1 MRIYSQDYQEFFLLI
16 QRQRYPLNV
25 SIRFLTPLIFS
36 LENMSQI
43 NYMNSKKKIIF
54 LKNIAMKKILLSF
67 ILISSFSF
75 SQVSNYQGFM
85 DFSYND
91 DSGKIFLEIDNLDSE
106 FLYINSLSRGVGNND
121 LGLDRGQLGNSRIVY
136 FTKRGNKILL
146 IQPNLKYISNSSNEL
161 ENKAVEE
168 AFARSVLFGFEI
180 IEKSENSYKV
190 DLTPFLIS
198 DAHGVSQ
205 RLRYSNAG
213 SYNLNKSMSAIDL
226 VRTKAFPENIE
237 FDVLLTFT
245 GNPSGN
251 LVRSVTPTP
260 SNLTVN
266 QHHSFVKLPDNNYAK
281 RKFDPRSGSN
291 PFIVYDYSTPIDE
304 KLEQRYIVRHRLNK
318 KNPNDEISEPV
329 EPIIYYIDNGTP
341 EPVKTALIEGGN
353 WWNQAFESAG
363 YKDAFRIEVL
373 PENADPMDVRYN
385 LIQWIHRSTRGWS
398 YGASIVDPRTGE
410 IIKGQV
416 SLGSLRVRQD
426 YMILSGLVDNPN
438 TIENKSLIKKV
449 SLDRIRQ
456 LSAHEIGHT
465 LGFAHNYISSA
476 NNRSSVMDYPHPKI
490 ELLDGNISI
499 NNAYSENIGDWDK
512 VSVKYAYMDF
522 SNSEN
527 EDVELNK
534 IIEDAVDNGLYFLSD
549 SDSRPVG
556 SANPY
561 SHLWDNGELPYIE
574 LNKLL
579 KVRDLALKNLDMDN
593 IEDGESYDRIED
605 ILVPIY
611 MLHRYQIEAAAKA
624 IGGVDYLYYVKNKNN
639 DKVKFVDSKLQNES
653 LESLLNVLKPNNLV
667 LPENLIEILSPRSF
681 RNPRTRENFVSNTG
695 VTFDYI
701 NASSSIINHT
711 LTFLL
716 NPERLNRIN
725 QQNMFGE
732 NILKLDNYLLRISK
746 SIFNIKKMNM
756 YEDSINKNTASL
768 YLDHLFMAFNNNKT
782 NDLSKSVILSS
793 IMNTMNK
800 LSTNMNDYNSFLLN
814 KIQGFI
820 DNPSK
825 YKSVNK
831 TKIPDGSPIGNFS
844 CDY

>member
-1 MRIYSQDYQEFFLLI
+1 
-16 QRQRYPLNV
+16 
-25 SIRFLTPLIFS
+25 
-36 LENMSQI
+36 
-43 NYMNSKKKIIF
+43 
-54 LKNIAMKKILLSF
+54 MKKLLLSI
-67 ILISSFSF
+67 ILVSSFSF
-75 SQVSNYQGFM
+75 SQETDYEGFM
-85 DFSYND
+85 NFSYNN
-91 DSGKIFLEIDNLDSE
+91 DSGKIILEINKLDSE
-106 FLYINSLSRGVGNND
+106 FMYINSLSRGVGNND

-136 FTKRGNKILL
+136 FTRRGNKILL
-146 IQPNLKYISNSSNEL
+146 IQPNLRYVSNSSNYL
-161 ENKAVEE
+161 ENKAVKE
-168 AFARSVLFGFEI
+168 AFARSVLFGFDI
-180 IEKSENSYKV
+180 IEKTKDSYKI
-190 DLTPFLIS
+190 DITSFLIR

-205 RLRYSNAG
+205 RLRYSNSG
-213 SYNLNKSMSAIDL
+213 SYTLNKSMSAIDL
-226 VRTKAFPENIE
+226 DRTKAFPKNIE

-251 LVRSVTPTP
+251 LVRSVTPTA

-266 QHHSFVKLPDNNYAK
+266 QHHSFVELPDNNYKK

-291 PFIVYDYSTPIDE
+291 PFIVYDYSTPIDD
-304 KLEQRYIVRHRLNK
+304 KLEQRFIVRHRLNK
-318 KNPNDEISEPV
+318 KYPKQEISEPV
-329 EPIIYYIDNGTP
+329 EPIVYYIDNGTP
-341 EPVKTALIEGGN
+341 EPVKSALIEGGN

-373 PENADPMDVRYN
+373 PEDADPMDVRYN

-426 YMILSGLVDNPN
+426 YMILSGLIDNPN
-438 TIENKSLIKKV
+438 DIENKSLIKKT

-490 ELLDGNISI
+490 DIVNGDINID
-499 NNAYSENIGDWDK
+499 NAYSKNIGDWDK
-512 VSVKYAYMDF
+512 VSVRYAYTDF
-522 SNSEN
+522 QENEN
-527 EDVELNK
+527 EDVKLND
-534 IIEDAVDNGLYFLSD
+534 IIEEAVNKGLYFLSD

-556 SANPY
+556 SANPF
-561 SHLWDNGELPYIE
+561 SHLWDNGEFPYKE

-579 KVRDLALKNLDMDN
+579 KVRDLALKNIDLDN
-593 IEDGESYDRIED
+593 LVDGEPYDRIED

-611 MLHRYQIEAAAKA
+611 MLHRYQIESAAKA
-624 IGGVDYLYYVKNKNN
+624 IGGVDYLYFVKNKNN
-639 DKVKFVDSKLQNES
+639 DKVKFVDSKLQKES
-653 LESLLNVLKPNNLV
+653 LKSLLNVLNPKNLV
-667 LPENLIEILSPRSF
+667 LPNNLIQILSPRSF
-681 RNPRTRENFVSNTG
+681 RNPRTRENFESNTG

-711 LTFLL
+711 LTFLM
-716 NPERLNRIN
+716 NPERINRIY

-732 NILKLDNYLLRISK
+732 NILMLDDYLTIISN
-746 SIFNIKKMNM
+746 SIFSNKRMSP
-756 YEDSINKNTASL
+756 YESSINKNTSSL
-768 YLDHLFMAFNNNKT
+768 FLDHLFLTFNNSNT

-793 IMNTMNK
+793 IINTKEK
-800 LSTNMNDYNSFLLN
+800 LSSNLNDYNSFLVN
-814 KIQGFI
+814 KINGFI
-820 DNPSK
+820 DNPDK
-825 YKSVNK
+825 YIPVEK

>member
-1 MRIYSQDYQEFFLLI
+1 
-16 QRQRYPLNV
+16 
-25 SIRFLTPLIFS
+25 
-36 LENMSQI
+36 
-43 NYMNSKKKIIF
+43 
-54 LKNIAMKKILLSF
+54 MKKFLLSF
-67 ILISSFSF
+67 ILISNFSF
-75 SQVSNYQGFM
+75 SQETDYQGFM

-91 DSGKIFLEIDNLDSE
+91 DSGKIILEIDNLDNE

-146 IQPNLKYISNSSNEL
+146 IQPNLRYVSNSSNEL

-180 IEKSENSYKV
+180 VEKLTDSYKI
-190 DLTPFLIS
+190 DLTPFLLN

-205 RLRYSNAG
+205 RLRYSNSG
-213 SYNLNKSMSAIDL
+213 SYSLNKSMSAIDL
-226 VRTKAFPENIE
+226 DRTKAFPKNIE

-251 LVRSVTPTP
+251 LVRSVTPTA

-266 QHHSFVKLPDNNYAK
+266 QHHSFVKLPDDNYNK

-291 PFIVYDYSTPIDE
+291 PFIVFDYSTPIDE
-304 KLEQRYIVRHRLNK
+304 KLEQRFIVRHRLNK
-318 KNPNDEISEPV
+318 KNPNDEMSEPV

-363 YKDAFRIEVL
+363 YKNAFRIEVL
-373 PENADPMDVRYN
+373 PEDADPMDVRYN

-438 TIENKSLIKKV
+438 DIQNKSLIKKT

-490 ELLDGNISI
+490 DLVDGKISI
-499 NNAYSENIGDWDK
+499 ADAYSENIGDWDK
-512 VSVKYAYMDF
+512 VSVEYAYRDF
-522 SNSEN
+522 PNTKNEN
-527 EDVELNK
+527 YELDK
-534 IIEDAVDNGLYFLSD
+534 IINEAEKNGLYFLSD

-556 SANPY
+556 SANPF
-561 SHLWDNGELPYIE
+561 SHLWDNGELPYKE

-579 KVRDLALKNLDMDN
+579 KVRDLALKNIDLDN
-593 IEDGESYDRIED
+593 LVDGEPYDRIED

-611 MLHRYQIEAAAKA
+611 MLHRYQIEASAKA
-624 IGGVDYLYYVKNKNN
+624 IGGVDYLYFVKNKNN
-639 DKVKFVDSKLQNES
+639 DKVKFVDSKLQRKS
-653 LESLLNVLKPNNLV
+653 LESLLNVLKPKNLV
-667 LPENLIEILSPRSF
+667 LPNNLIDILSPRSF

-701 NASSSIINHT
+701 NTSSSLINHT

-716 NPERLNRIN
+716 NPERINRIN
-725 QQNMFGE
+725 QQNIFGDD
-732 NILKLDNYLLRISK
+732 ILTLENYLAEISK
-746 SIFNIKKMNM
+746 SIFDNKKLNT
-756 YEDSINKNTASL
+756 YEESVNKNTSSL
-768 YLDHLFMAFNNNKT
+768 YLDHLFMAFNNSRT
-782 NDLSKSVILSS
+782 NDLSKSIILAS
-793 IMNTMNK
+793 IMDTMNN
-800 LSTNMNDYNSFLLN
+800 LSTNPNNYNRFLIN
-814 KIQGFI
+814 KIDGFLS
-820 DNPSK
+820 NPDQ
-825 YKSVNK
+825 YKPIEK

>member
-1 MRIYSQDYQEFFLLI
+1 
-16 QRQRYPLNV
+16 
-25 SIRFLTPLIFS
+25 
-36 LENMSQI
+36 
-43 NYMNSKKKIIF
+43 
-54 LKNIAMKKILLSF
+54 MKKLLLSI
-67 ILISSFSF
+67 ILVSSFSF
-75 SQVSNYQGFM
+75 SQETDYEGFM
-85 DFSYND
+85 NFSYND
-91 DSGKIFLEIDNLDSE
+91 DSGKIILEIKNLDSE
-106 FLYINSLSRGVGNND
+106 FMYINSLSRGVGNND
-121 LGLDRGQLGNSRIVY
+121 LGLDRGQLGNSRVVY

-146 IQPNLKYISNSSNEL
+146 IQPNLRYVSNSSNYL

-168 AFARSVLFGFEI
+168 AFARSVLFGFDI
-180 IEKSENSYKV
+180 IEKSNDSYKI
-190 DLTPFLIS
+190 DITSFLIS

-205 RLRYSNAG
+205 RLKYSNSG
-213 SYNLNKSMSAIDL
+213 SYTLNKSMSAIDL
-226 VRTKAFPENIE
+226 DRTKAFPKNIE

-251 LVRSVTPTP
+251 LVRSVTPTA

-266 QHHSFVKLPDNNYAK
+266 QHHSFVELPDNNYKK

-304 KLEQRYIVRHRLNK
+304 KLEQRFIVRHRLNK
-318 KNPNDEISEPV
+318 KYPKQEISEPLD
-329 EPIIYYIDNGTP
+329 PIVYYIDNGTP

-373 PENADPMDVRYN
+373 PEDADPMDVRYN

-426 YMILSGLVDNPN
+426 YMILSGLIDNPN
-438 TIENKSLIKKV
+438 DIENKALIKET

-490 ELLDGNISI
+490 DIIDGDINID
-499 NNAYSENIGDWDK
+499 NAYSKNIGDWDK
-512 VSVKYAYMDF
+512 VTVRYAYTDF
-522 SNSEN
+522 QENEN
-527 EDVELNK
+527 EDIKLNQ
-534 IIEDAVDNGLYFLSD
+534 IIEEAVNKGLYFLSD

-556 SANPY
+556 SANPF
-561 SHLWDNGELPYIE
+561 SHLWDNGEFPYKE

-579 KVRDLALKNLDMDN
+579 EVRDLALKNIDLEN
-593 IEDGESYDRIED
+593 LIDGEPYDRIED

-611 MLHRYQIEAAAKA
+611 MLHRYQIESTAKA
-624 IGGVDYLYYVKNKNN
+624 IGGVDYLYFVKNLNN
-639 DKVKFVDSKLQNES
+639 DKVKFVNSKLQKES
-653 LESLLNVLKPNNLV
+653 LESLLNVLNPKNLV
-667 LPENLIEILSPRSF
+667 LPNNLIDILSPRSF
-681 RNPRTRENFVSNTG
+681 RNPRTRENFESNTG

-701 NASSSIINHT
+701 NASSSVINHT
-711 LTFLL
+711 LTFLI
-716 NPERLNRIN
+716 NPERINRIY

-732 NILKLDNYLLRISK
+732 NILKLEDYLSIISN
-746 SIFNIKKMNM
+746 SIFSNKKMSL
-756 YEDSINKNTASL
+756 YESSINNNTSSL
-768 YLDHLFMAFNNNKT
+768 FLDHLFLAFNNSKT
-782 NDLSKSVILSS
+782 NDLSKSLILSS
-793 IMNTMNK
+793 IVNTKEK
-800 LSTNMNDYNSFLLN
+800 LSSDLNNYKAFLVN
-814 KIQGFI
+814 KINGFL
-820 DNPSK
+820 DNPDK
-825 YKSVNK
+825 YKPIEK

>member
-1 MRIYSQDYQEFFLLI
+1 
-16 QRQRYPLNV
+16 
-25 SIRFLTPLIFS
+25 
-36 LENMSQI
+36 
-43 NYMNSKKKIIF
+43 
-54 LKNIAMKKILLSF
+54 
-67 ILISSFSF
+67 
-75 SQVSNYQGFM
+75 M

-91 DSGKIFLEIDNLDSE
+91 DSGKIILEIDNLDNE

-146 IQPNLKYISNSSNEL
+146 IQPNLRYISNSSNEL

-168 AFARSVLFGFEI
+168 AFARSVLFGFDI
-180 IEKSENSYKV
+180 VEKSTDSYKI
-190 DLTPFLIS
+190 DLTPFLLN

-205 RLRYSNAG
+205 RLRFSNSG
-213 SYNLNKSMSAIDL
+213 SYSLNKSMSAVDL
-226 VRTKAFPENIE
+226 ERTKAFPDNIE

-245 GNPSGN
+245 GNPSGS
-251 LVRSVTPTP
+251 LVRSVTPTA

-266 QHHSFVKLPDNNYAK
+266 QHHSFVKLPDDNYNK

-304 KLEQRYIVRHRLNK
+304 KLEQRFIVRHRLNK
-318 KNPNDEISEPV
+318 KNPNDEMSEPV

-363 YKDAFRIEVL
+363 YKNAFRIEVL
-373 PENADPMDVRYN
+373 PEDADPMDVRYN

-438 TIENKSLIKKV
+438 DIQNKSLIKKT

-490 ELLDGNISI
+490 DLVDGKISI
-499 NNAYSENIGDWDK
+499 ADAYSENIGDWDK
-512 VSVKYAYMDF
+512 VSVEYAYRDF
-522 SNSEN
+522 PNTKNEN
-527 EDVELNK
+527 NELDK
-534 IIEDAVDNGLYFLSD
+534 IINEAQKNGLYFLSD

-556 SANPY
+556 SANPF
-561 SHLWDNGELPYIE
+561 SHLWDNGELPYKE

-579 KVRDLALKNLDMDN
+579 KVRDLALKNIDLDN
-593 IEDGESYDRIED
+593 LIDGEPYDRIED

-624 IGGVDYLYYVKNKNN
+624 IGGVDYLYFVKNNNN
-639 DKVKFVDSKLQNES
+639 DKVKFVDSKLQMKS
-653 LESLLNVLKPNNLV
+653 LESLLSVLKPKNLV
-667 LPENLIEILSPRSF
+667 LPNNLIDILSPRSF

-701 NASSSIINHT
+701 NTSSSLINHT

-716 NPERLNRIN
+716 NPERINRIN
-725 QQNMFGE
+725 QQNIFGDD
-732 NILKLDNYLLRISK
+732 ILTLENYLAEISK
-746 SIFNIKKMNM
+746 SIFDNKKLNT
-756 YEDSINKNTASL
+756 YEESVNKNTSSL
-768 YLDHLFMAFNNNKT
+768 YLDHLFMAFNNSRT
-782 NDLSKSVILSS
+782 NDLSKSIILAS
-793 IMNTMNK
+793 IMDTMNN
-800 LSTNMNDYNSFLLN
+800 LSTNPNNYNRFLIN
-814 KIQGFI
+814 KIDGFLS
-820 DNPSK
+820 NPDQ
-825 YKSVNK
+825 YKPIEK

>member
-1 MRIYSQDYQEFFLLI
+1 
-16 QRQRYPLNV
+16 
-25 SIRFLTPLIFS
+25 
-36 LENMSQI
+36 
-43 NYMNSKKKIIF
+43 
-54 LKNIAMKKILLSF
+54 LSF
-67 ILISSFSF
+67 ILISNFSF
-75 SQVSNYQGFM
+75 SQETDYQGFM

-91 DSGKIFLEIDNLDSE
+91 DSGKIILEIDNLDNE

-146 IQPNLKYISNSSNEL
+146 IQPNLRYISNSSNEL

-180 IEKSENSYKV
+180 VEKSTDSYKI
-190 DLTPFLIS
+190 DLTPFLLN

-205 RLRYSNAG
+205 RLRFSNSG
-213 SYNLNKSMSAIDL
+213 SYSLNKSMSAVDL
-226 VRTKAFPENIE
+226 ERTKAFPNNIE

-245 GNPSGN
+245 GNPSGS
-251 LVRSVTPTP
+251 LVRSVTPTA

-266 QHHSFVKLPDNNYAK
+266 QHHSFVKLPDDNYNK

-304 KLEQRYIVRHRLNK
+304 KLEQRFIVRHRLNK
-318 KNPNDEISEPV
+318 KNPNDEMSEPV

-363 YKDAFRIEVL
+363 YKNAFRIEVL
-373 PENADPMDVRYN
+373 PEDADPMDVRYN

-438 TIENKSLIKKV
+438 DIQNKSLIKKT

-490 ELLDGNISI
+490 DLVDGKISI
-499 NNAYSENIGDWDK
+499 ADAYSENIGDWDK
-512 VSVKYAYMDF
+512 VSVEYAYRDF
-522 SNSEN
+522 PNTKNEN
-527 EDVELNK
+527 NELDK
-534 IIEDAVDNGLYFLSD
+534 IINEAQKNSLYFLSD

-556 SANPY
+556 SANPF
-561 SHLWDNGELPYIE
+561 SHLWDNGELPYKE

-579 KVRDLALKNLDMDN
+579 KVRDLALKNIDLDN
-593 IEDGESYDRIED
+593 LVDGEPYDRIED

-624 IGGVDYLYYVKNKNN
+624 IGGVDYLYFVKNNNN
-639 DKVKFVDSKLQNES
+639 DKVKFVDSKLQRKS
-653 LESLLNVLKPNNLV
+653 LESLLSVLKPKNLV
-667 LPENLIEILSPRSF
+667 LPNNLIDILSPRSF

-695 VTFDYI
+695 VAFDYI
-701 NASSSIINHT
+701 NTSSSLINHT

-716 NPERLNRIN
+716 NPERINRIN
-725 QQNMFGE
+725 QQNIFGD
-732 NILKLDNYLLRISK
+732 NILTLENYLAEISK
-746 SIFNIKKMNM
+746 SIFDNKKLNT
-756 YEDSINKNTASL
+756 YEESVNKNTSSL
-768 YLDHLFMAFNNNKT
+768 YLDHLFMAFNNSRT
-782 NDLSKSVILSS
+782 NDLSKSIILAS
-793 IMNTMNK
+793 IMDTMNN
-800 LSTNMNDYNSFLLN
+800 LSTNPNNYNRFLIN
-814 KIQGFI
+814 KIDGFLN
-820 DNPSK
+820 NPDQ
-825 YKSVNK
+825 YKPIEK

>member
-1 MRIYSQDYQEFFLLI
+1 
-16 QRQRYPLNV
+16 
-25 SIRFLTPLIFS
+25 
-36 LENMSQI
+36 
-43 NYMNSKKKIIF
+43 
-54 LKNIAMKKILLSF
+54 MKKFLLSF
-67 ILISSFSF
+67 ILISNFSF
-75 SQVSNYQGFM
+75 SQETDYQGFM

-91 DSGKIFLEIDNLDSE
+91 DSGKIILEIDNLDNE

-146 IQPNLKYISNSSNEL
+146 IQPNLRYISNSSNEL

-180 IEKSENSYKV
+180 VEKLTDSYKI
-190 DLTPFLIS
+190 DLTPFLLN

-205 RLRYSNAG
+205 RLRFSNSG
-213 SYNLNKSMSAIDL
+213 SYSLNKSMSAVDL
-226 VRTKAFPENIE
+226 ERTKAFPNNIE

-245 GNPSGN
+245 GNPSGS
-251 LVRSVTPTP
+251 LVRSVTPTA

-266 QHHSFVKLPDNNYAK
+266 QHHSFVKLPDDNYNK

-304 KLEQRYIVRHRLNK
+304 KLEQRFIVRHRLNK
-318 KNPNDEISEPV
+318 KNPNDEMSEPV

-363 YKDAFRIEVL
+363 YKNAFRIEVL
-373 PENADPMDVRYN
+373 PEDADPMDVRYN

-426 YMILSGLVDNPN
+426 YMILSGLIDNPN
-438 TIENKSLIKKV
+438 DIENKSLIKKT

-490 ELLDGNISI
+490 DIVNGDINID
-499 NNAYSENIGDWDK
+499 NAYSKNIGDWDK
-512 VSVKYAYMDF
+512 VSVRYAYTDF
-522 SNSEN
+522 QENEN
-527 EDVELNK
+527 EDVKLND
-534 IIEDAVDNGLYFLSD
+534 IIEEAVNKGLYFLSD

-556 SANPY
+556 SANPF
-561 SHLWDNGELPYIE
+561 SHLWDNGEFPYKE
-574 LNKLL
+574 LDKLL
-579 KVRDLALKNLDMDN
+579 KVRDLALKNIDLDN
-593 IEDGESYDRIED
+593 LVDGEPYDRIED

-611 MLHRYQIEAAAKA
+611 MLHRYQIESAAKA
-624 IGGVDYLYYVKNKNN
+624 IGGVDYLYFVKNKNN
-639 DKVKFVDSKLQNES
+639 DKVKFVDSKLQKES
-653 LESLLNVLKPNNLV
+653 LKSLLNVLNPKNLV
-667 LPENLIEILSPRSF
+667 LPNNLIQILSPRSF
-681 RNPRTRENFVSNTG
+681 RNPRTRENFESNTG

-711 LTFLL
+711 FTFLM
-716 NPERLNRIN
+716 NPERINRIY

-732 NILKLDNYLLRISK
+732 KILMLDDYLTTISN
-746 SIFNIKKMNM
+746 SIFSNNRMSP
-756 YEDSINKNTASL
+756 YESSINKNTSSL
-768 YLDHLFMAFNNNKT
+768 FLDHLFLTFNNSNT

-793 IMNTMNK
+793 IINTKEK
-800 LSTNMNDYNSFLLN
+800 LSSNLNDYNSFLVN
-814 KIQGFI
+814 KINGFI
-820 DNPSK
+820 DNPDK
-825 YKSVNK
+825 YIPVEK

>member
-1 MRIYSQDYQEFFLLI
+1 
-16 QRQRYPLNV
+16 
-25 SIRFLTPLIFS
+25 
-36 LENMSQI
+36 
-43 NYMNSKKKIIF
+43 
-54 LKNIAMKKILLSF
+54 MKKLLLSI
-67 ILISSFSF
+67 ILVSSFSF
-75 SQVSNYQGFM
+75 SQETDYEGFM
-85 DFSYND
+85 NFSYNN
-91 DSGKIFLEIDNLDSE
+91 DSGKIILEINKLDSE
-106 FLYINSLSRGVGNND
+106 FMYINSLSRGVGNND

-136 FTKRGNKILL
+136 FTRRGNKILL
-146 IQPNLKYISNSSNEL
+146 IQPNLRYVSNSSNYL
-161 ENKAVEE
+161 ENKAVKE
-168 AFARSVLFGFEI
+168 AFARSVLFGFDI
-180 IEKSENSYKV
+180 IKKKKDSYII
-190 DLTPFLIS
+190 DITSFLIR

-205 RLRYSNAG
+205 RLRYSNSG
-213 SYNLNKSMSAIDL
+213 SYTLNKSMSAIDL
-226 VRTKAFPENIE
+226 DRTKAFPKNIE

-251 LVRSVTPTP
+251 LVRSVTPTA

-266 QHHSFVKLPDNNYAK
+266 QHHSFVELPDNNYKK

-291 PFIVYDYSTPIDE
+291 PFIVYDYSTPIDD
-304 KLEQRYIVRHRLNK
+304 KLEQRFIVRHRLNK
-318 KNPNDEISEPV
+318 KYPKQEISEPV
-329 EPIIYYIDNGTP
+329 EPIVYYIDNGTP
-341 EPVKTALIEGGN
+341 EPVKSALIEGGN

-373 PENADPMDVRYN
+373 PEDADPMDVRYN

-426 YMILSGLVDNPN
+426 YMILSGLIDNPN
-438 TIENKSLIKKV
+438 DIKNKSLIKKT

-490 ELLDGNISI
+490 DIVNGNINI
-499 NNAYSENIGDWDK
+499 DNAYSKNIGDWDK
-512 VSVKYAYMDF
+512 VSVRYAYTDF
-522 SNSEN
+522 QENEN
-527 EDVELNK
+527 EDVKLND
-534 IIEDAVDNGLYFLSD
+534 IIEEAVNKGLYFLSD

-556 SANPY
+556 SANPF
-561 SHLWDNGELPYIE
+561 SHLWDNGEFPYKE

-579 KVRDLALKNLDMDN
+579 KVRDLALKNIDLDN
-593 IEDGESYDRIED
+593 LVDGEPYDRIED

-611 MLHRYQIEAAAKA
+611 MLHRYQIESAAKA
-624 IGGVDYLYYVKNKNN
+624 IGGVDYLYFVKNKNN
-639 DKVKFVDSKLQNES
+639 DKVKFVDSKLQKES
-653 LESLLNVLKPNNLV
+653 LKSLLNVLNPKNLV
-667 LPENLIEILSPRSF
+667 LPTNLIQILSPRSF
-681 RNPRTRENFVSNTG
+681 RNPRTRENFESNTG

-716 NPERLNRIN
+716 NPQRINRIY

-732 NILKLDNYLLRISK
+732 KILMLDDYLTIISN
-746 SIFNIKKMNM
+746 SIFSNNRMSP
-756 YEDSINKNTASL
+756 YESSINKNTSSL
-768 YLDHLFMAFNNNKT
+768 FLDHLFLTFNNSNT

-793 IMNTMNK
+793 IINTKEK
-800 LSTNMNDYNSFLLN
+800 LSSNLNDYNSFLVN
-814 KIQGFI
+814 KINGFI
-820 DNPSK
+820 DNPDK
-825 YKSVNK
+825 YIPVEK

>member
-1 MRIYSQDYQEFFLLI
+1 
-16 QRQRYPLNV
+16 
-25 SIRFLTPLIFS
+25 
-36 LENMSQI
+36 
-43 NYMNSKKKIIF
+43 
-54 LKNIAMKKILLSF
+54 MKKLLLSI
-67 ILISSFSF
+67 ILVSSFSF
-75 SQVSNYQGFM
+75 SQETDYEGFM
-85 DFSYND
+85 NFSYNN
-91 DSGKIFLEIDNLDSE
+91 DSGKIILEINKLDSE
-106 FLYINSLSRGVGNND
+106 FMYINSLSRGVGNND

-136 FTKRGNKILL
+136 FTRRGNKILL
-146 IQPNLKYISNSSNEL
+146 IQPNLRYVSNSSNYL
-161 ENKAVEE
+161 ENKAVKE
-168 AFARSVLFGFEI
+168 AFARSVLFGFDI
-180 IEKSENSYKV
+180 IEKTKDSYKI
-190 DLTPFLIS
+190 DITSFLIR

-205 RLRYSNAG
+205 RLRYSNSG
-213 SYNLNKSMSAIDL
+213 SYTLNKSMSAIDL
-226 VRTKAFPENIE
+226 DRTKAFPKNIE

-251 LVRSVTPTP
+251 LVRSVTPTA

-266 QHHSFVKLPDNNYAK
+266 QHHSFVELPDNNYKK

-291 PFIVYDYSTPIDE
+291 PFIVYDYSTPIDD
-304 KLEQRYIVRHRLNK
+304 KLEQRFIVRHRLNK
-318 KNPNDEISEPV
+318 KYPKQEISEPV
-329 EPIIYYIDNGTP
+329 EPIVYYIDNGTP
-341 EPVKTALIEGGN
+341 EPVKSALIEGGN

-373 PENADPMDVRYN
+373 PEDADPMDVRYN

-426 YMILSGLVDNPN
+426 YMILSGLIDNPN
-438 TIENKSLIKKV
+438 DIKNKSLIKKT

-490 ELLDGNISI
+490 DIVNGDINID
-499 NNAYSENIGDWDK
+499 NAYSKNIGDWDK
-512 VSVKYAYMDF
+512 VSVRYAYTDF
-522 SNSEN
+522 QENEN
-527 EDVELNK
+527 EDVKLND
-534 IIEDAVDNGLYFLSD
+534 IIEEAVNKGLYFLSD

-556 SANPY
+556 SANPF
-561 SHLWDNGELPYIE
+561 SHLWDNGEFPYKE

-579 KVRDLALKNLDMDN
+579 KVRDLALKNIDLDN
-593 IEDGESYDRIED
+593 LVDGEPYDRIED

-611 MLHRYQIEAAAKA
+611 MLHRYQIESAAKA
-624 IGGVDYLYYVKNKNN
+624 IGGVDYLYFVKNKNN
-639 DKVKFVDSKLQNES
+639 DKVKFVDSKLQKES
-653 LESLLNVLKPNNLV
+653 LKSLLNVLNPKNLV
-667 LPENLIEILSPRSF
+667 LPNNLIQILSPRSF
-681 RNPRTRENFVSNTG
+681 RNPRTRENFESNTG

-716 NPERLNRIN
+716 NPERINRIY

-732 NILKLDNYLLRISK
+732 KILMLDDYLTIISN
-746 SIFNIKKMNM
+746 SIFSNNRMSP
-756 YEDSINKNTASL
+756 YESSINKNTSSL
-768 YLDHLFMAFNNNKT
+768 FLDHLFLTFNNSNT

-793 IMNTMNK
+793 IINTNEK
-800 LSTNMNDYNSFLLN
+800 LSSNLNDYNSFLVN
-814 KIQGFI
+814 KINGFI
-820 DNPSK
+820 DNPDK
-825 YKSVNK
+825 YIPVEK

>member
-1 MRIYSQDYQEFFLLI
+1 
-16 QRQRYPLNV
+16 
-25 SIRFLTPLIFS
+25 
-36 LENMSQI
+36 
-43 NYMNSKKKIIF
+43 
-54 LKNIAMKKILLSF
+54 MKKFLLSF
-67 ILISSFSF
+67 ILISNFSF
-75 SQVSNYQGFM
+75 SQETDYQGFM
-85 DFSYND
+85 DFSYDD
-91 DSGKIFLEIDNLDSE
+91 DSGKIILEIDNLDNE

-146 IQPNLKYISNSSNEL
+146 IQPNLRYISNSSNEL

-180 IEKSENSYKV
+180 VEKSTDSYKI
-190 DLTPFLIS
+190 DLTPFLLN

-205 RLRYSNAG
+205 RLRFSNSG
-213 SYNLNKSMSAIDL
+213 SYSLNKSMSAVDL
-226 VRTKAFPENIE
+226 ERTKAFPNNIE

-245 GNPSGN
+245 GNPSGS
-251 LVRSVTPTP
+251 LVRSVTPTA

-266 QHHSFVKLPDNNYAK
+266 QHHSFVKLPDDNYNK

-304 KLEQRYIVRHRLNK
+304 KLEQRFIVRHRLNK
-318 KNPNDEISEPV
+318 KNPNDEMSEPV

-363 YKDAFRIEVL
+363 YKNAFRIEVL
-373 PENADPMDVRYN
+373 PEDADPMDVRYN

-438 TIENKSLIKKV
+438 DIQNKSLIKKT

-490 ELLDGNISI
+490 DLVDGKISI
-499 NNAYSENIGDWDK
+499 ADAYSENIGDWDK
-512 VSVKYAYMDF
+512 VSVEYAYRDF
-522 SNSEN
+522 PNTKNEN
-527 EDVELNK
+527 NELDK
-534 IIEDAVDNGLYFLSD
+534 IINEAQKNSLYFLSD

-556 SANPY
+556 SANPF
-561 SHLWDNGELPYIE
+561 SHLWDNGELPYKE

-579 KVRDLALKNLDMDN
+579 KVRDLALKNIDLDN
-593 IEDGESYDRIED
+593 LVDGEPYDRIED

-624 IGGVDYLYYVKNKNN
+624 IGGVDYLYFVKNNNN
-639 DKVKFVDSKLQNES
+639 DKVKFVDSKLQRKS
-653 LESLLNVLKPNNLV
+653 LESLLSVLKPKNLV
-667 LPENLIEILSPRSF
+667 LPNNLIDILSPRSF

-695 VTFDYI
+695 VAFDYI
-701 NASSSIINHT
+701 NTSSSLINHT

-716 NPERLNRIN
+716 NPERINRIN
-725 QQNMFGE
+725 QQNIFGD
-732 NILKLDNYLLRISK
+732 NILTLENYLAEISK
-746 SIFNIKKMNM
+746 SIFDNKKLNT
-756 YEDSINKNTASL
+756 YEESVNKNTSSL
-768 YLDHLFMAFNNNKT
+768 YLDHLFMAFNNSRT
-782 NDLSKSVILSS
+782 NDLSKSIILAS
-793 IMNTMNK
+793 IMDTMNN
-800 LSTNMNDYNSFLLN
+800 LSTNPNNYNRFLIN
-814 KIQGFI
+814 KIDGFLN
-820 DNPSK
+820 NPDQ
-825 YKSVNK
+825 YKPIEK

>member
-1 MRIYSQDYQEFFLLI
+1 
-16 QRQRYPLNV
+16 
-25 SIRFLTPLIFS
+25 
-36 LENMSQI
+36 
-43 NYMNSKKKIIF
+43 
-54 LKNIAMKKILLSF
+54 MKKFLLSF
-67 ILISSFSF
+67 ILISNFSF
-75 SQVSNYQGFM
+75 SQETDYQGFM

-91 DSGKIFLEIDNLDSE
+91 DSGKIILEIDNLDNE

-146 IQPNLKYISNSSNEL
+146 IQPNLRYISNSSNEL

-168 AFARSVLFGFEI
+168 AFARSVLFGFDI
-180 IEKSENSYKV
+180 VEKSTDSYKI
-190 DLTPFLIS
+190 DLTPFLLN

-205 RLRYSNAG
+205 RLRFSNSG
-213 SYNLNKSMSAIDL
+213 SYSLNKSMSAVDL
-226 VRTKAFPENIE
+226 ERTKAFPDNIE

-245 GNPSGN
+245 GNPSGS
-251 LVRSVTPTP
+251 LVRSVTPTA

-266 QHHSFVKLPDNNYAK
+266 QHHSFVKLPDDNYNK

-304 KLEQRYIVRHRLNK
+304 KLEQRFIVRHRLNK
-318 KNPNDEISEPV
+318 KNPNDEMSEPV

-363 YKDAFRIEVL
+363 YKNAFRIEVL
-373 PENADPMDVRYN
+373 PEDADPMDVRYN

-438 TIENKSLIKKV
+438 DIQNKSLIKKT

-476 NNRSSVMDYPHPKI
+476 NDRSSVMDYPHPKI
-490 ELLDGNISI
+490 DLVDGKISI
-499 NNAYSENIGDWDK
+499 ADAYAENIGDWDK
-512 VSVKYAYMDF
+512 VSVEYAYSDF
-522 SNSEN
+522 PKTKNEN
-527 EDVELNK
+527 NELDK
-534 IIEDAVDNGLYFLSD
+534 IINEAQKNGLYFLSD

-556 SANPY
+556 SANPF
-561 SHLWDNGELPYIE
+561 SHLWDNGELPYKE

-579 KVRDLALKNLDMDN
+579 KVRDLALKNIDLDN
-593 IEDGESYDRIED
+593 LIDGEPYDRIED

-624 IGGVDYLYYVKNKNN
+624 IGGVDYLYFVKNNNN
-639 DKVKFVDSKLQNES
+639 DKVKFVDSKLQRKS
-653 LESLLNVLKPNNLV
+653 LESLLSVLKPKNLV
-667 LPENLIEILSPRSF
+667 LPNNLFDILSPRSF

-701 NASSSIINHT
+701 NTSSSLINHT

-716 NPERLNRIN
+716 NPERMNRIN
-725 QQNMFGE
+725 QQNIFGDD
-732 NILKLDNYLLRISK
+732 ILTLENYLAEISK
-746 SIFNIKKMNM
+746 SIFDNKKLNT
-756 YEDSINKNTASL
+756 YEESVNKNTSSL
-768 YLDHLFMAFNNNKT
+768 YLDHLFMAFNNSRT
-782 NDLSKSVILSS
+782 NDLSKSIILAS
-793 IMNTMNK
+793 IMDTMNN
-800 LSTNMNDYNSFLLN
+800 LSTNPNNYNRFLIN
-814 KIQGFI
+814 KIDGFLS
-820 DNPSK
+820 NPDQ
-825 YKSVNK
+825 YKPIEK

>member
-1 MRIYSQDYQEFFLLI
+1 
-16 QRQRYPLNV
+16 
-25 SIRFLTPLIFS
+25 
-36 LENMSQI
+36 
-43 NYMNSKKKIIF
+43 MN
-54 LKNIAMKKILLSF
+54 
-67 ILISSFSF
+67 
-75 SQVSNYQGFM
+75 
-85 DFSYND
+85 FSYND
-91 DSGKIFLEIDNLDSE
+91 DSGKIILEIKNLDSE
-106 FLYINSLSRGVGNND
+106 FMYINSLSRGVGNND
-121 LGLDRGQLGNSRIVY
+121 LGLDRGQLGNSRVVY

-146 IQPNLKYISNSSNEL
+146 IQPNLRYVSNSSNYL

-168 AFARSVLFGFEI
+168 AFARSVLFGFDI
-180 IEKSENSYKV
+180 IEKSNDSYKI
-190 DLTPFLIS
+190 DITSFLIS

-205 RLRYSNAG
+205 RLKYSNSG
-213 SYNLNKSMSAIDL
+213 SYTLNKSMSAIDL
-226 VRTKAFPENIE
+226 DRTKAFPKNIE

-251 LVRSVTPTP
+251 LVRSVTPTA

-266 QHHSFVKLPDNNYAK
+266 QHHSFVELPDNNYKK

-304 KLEQRYIVRHRLNK
+304 KLEQRFIVRHRLNK
-318 KNPNDEISEPV
+318 KYPKQEISEPLD
-329 EPIIYYIDNGTP
+329 PIVYYIDNGTP

-373 PENADPMDVRYN
+373 PEDADPMDVRYN

-426 YMILSGLVDNPN
+426 YMILSGLIDNPN
-438 TIENKSLIKKV
+438 DIENKALIKET

-490 ELLDGNISI
+490 DIIDGDINID
-499 NNAYSENIGDWDK
+499 NAYSKNIGDWDK
-512 VSVKYAYMDF
+512 VTVRYAYTDF
-522 SNSEN
+522 QEN
-527 EDVELNK
+527 ENEEIKLNQ
-534 IIEDAVDNGLYFLSD
+534 IIDDAVNKGLYFLSD

-556 SANPY
+556 SANPF
-561 SHLWDNGELPYIE
+561 SHLWDNGEFPYKE

-579 KVRDLALKNLDMDN
+579 EVRDLALKNIDLEN
-593 IEDGESYDRIED
+593 LIDGEPYDRIED

-611 MLHRYQIEAAAKA
+611 MLHRYQIESTAKA
-624 IGGVDYLYYVKNKNN
+624 IGGVDYLYFVKNLNN
-639 DKVKFVDSKLQNES
+639 DKVKFVNSKLQKES
-653 LESLLNVLKPNNLV
+653 LESLLNVLNPKNLV
-667 LPENLIEILSPRSF
+667 LPDNLIEILSPRSF
-681 RNPRTRENFVSNTG
+681 RNPRTRENFESNTG

-701 NASSSIINHT
+701 NASSSVINHT
-711 LTFLL
+711 LTFLI
-716 NPERLNRIN
+716 NPERINRIY

-732 NILKLDNYLLRISK
+732 NILKLEDYLSIISN
-746 SIFNIKKMNM
+746 SIFSNKKMSL
-756 YEDSINKNTASL
+756 YESSINNNTSSL
-768 YLDHLFMAFNNNKT
+768 FLDHLFLAFNNSKT
-782 NDLSKSVILSS
+782 NDLSKSLILSS
-793 IMNTMNK
+793 IVNTKEK
-800 LSTNMNDYNSFLLN
+800 LSSDLNNYNAFLVN
-814 KIQGFI
+814 KINGFL
-820 DNPSK
+820 DNPDK
-825 YKSVNK
+825 YKPIEK

>member
-1 MRIYSQDYQEFFLLI
+1 
-16 QRQRYPLNV
+16 
-25 SIRFLTPLIFS
+25 
-36 LENMSQI
+36 
-43 NYMNSKKKIIF
+43 MNSKKKIIF
-54 LKNIAMKKILLSF
+54 LKKLAMKKFLLSF
-67 ILISSFSF
+67 ILVSYFSF
-75 SQVSNYQGFM
+75 SQETDYQGFM

-91 DSGKIFLEIDNLDSE
+91 DSGKIILEIDNLDNE

-146 IQPNLKYISNSSNEL
+146 IQPNLRYVSNSSNEL

-180 IEKSENSYKV
+180 VEKLTDSYKI
-190 DLTPFLIS
+190 DLTPFLLN

-205 RLRYSNAG
+205 RLRYSNSG
-213 SYNLNKSMSAIDL
+213 SYSLNKSMSAIDL
-226 VRTKAFPENIE
+226 DRTKAFPKNIE

-251 LVRSVTPTP
+251 LVRSVTPTA

-266 QHHSFVKLPDNNYAK
+266 QHHSFVKLPDDNYNK

-291 PFIVYDYSTPIDE
+291 PFIVFDYSTPLDE
-304 KLEQRYIVRHRLNK
+304 KLEQRFIVRHRLNK
-318 KNPNDEISEPV
+318 KNPNDEMSEPV

-363 YKDAFRIEVL
+363 YKNAFRIEVL
-373 PENADPMDVRYN
+373 PEDADPMDVRYN

-438 TIENKSLIKKV
+438 DIQNKSLIKKT

-490 ELLDGNISI
+490 DLVDGKISI
-499 NNAYSENIGDWDK
+499 ADAYSENIGDWDK
-512 VSVKYAYMDF
+512 VSVEYAYRDF
-522 SNSEN
+522 PNTKNEN
-527 EDVELNK
+527 YELDK
-534 IIEDAVDNGLYFLSD
+534 IINEAEKNGLYFLSD

-556 SANPY
+556 SANPF
-561 SHLWDNGELPYIE
+561 SHLWDNGELPYKE

-579 KVRDLALKNLDMDN
+579 KVRDLALKNIDLDN
-593 IEDGESYDRIED
+593 LVDGEPYDRIED

-611 MLHRYQIEAAAKA
+611 MLHRYQIEASAKA
-624 IGGVDYLYYVKNKNN
+624 IGGVDYLYFVKNKNN
-639 DKVKFVDSKLQNES
+639 DKVKFVDSKLQRKS
-653 LESLLNVLKPNNLV
+653 LESLLNVLKPKNLV
-667 LPENLIEILSPRSF
+667 LPNNLIDILSPRSF

-701 NASSSIINHT
+701 NTSSSLINHT

-716 NPERLNRIN
+716 NAERINRIN
-725 QQNMFGE
+725 QQNIFGDD
-732 NILKLDNYLLRISK
+732 ILTLEDYLAEISK
-746 SIFNIKKMNM
+746 SIFDNKKLST
-756 YEDSINKNTASL
+756 YEESVNKNTTSL
-768 YLDHLFMAFNNNKT
+768 YIDHLFMAFNNSRT
-782 NDLSKSVILSS
+782 NDLSKSIILAS
-793 IMNTMNK
+793 IMDIMNN
-800 LSTNMNDYNSFLLN
+800 LSTKSNNYNSFLIN
-814 KIQGFI
+814 KIDGFLI
-820 DNPSK
+820 NPDK
-825 YKSVNK
+825 YKPIEK
-831 TKIPDGSPIGNFS
+831 TKIPDGSPIGYFS

>member
-1 MRIYSQDYQEFFLLI
+1 
-16 QRQRYPLNV
+16 
-25 SIRFLTPLIFS
+25 
-36 LENMSQI
+36 
-43 NYMNSKKKIIF
+43 MN
-54 LKNIAMKKILLSF
+54 
-67 ILISSFSF
+67 
-75 SQVSNYQGFM
+75 
-85 DFSYND
+85 FSYND
-91 DSGKIFLEIDNLDSE
+91 DSGKIILEIKNLDSE
-106 FLYINSLSRGVGNND
+106 FMYINSLSRGVGNND
-121 LGLDRGQLGNSRIVY
+121 LGLDRGQLGNSRVVY

-146 IQPNLKYISNSSNEL
+146 IQPNLRYVSNSSNYL

-168 AFARSVLFGFEI
+168 AFARSVLFGFDI
-180 IEKSENSYKV
+180 IEKSNDSYKI
-190 DLTPFLIS
+190 DITSFLIS

-205 RLRYSNAG
+205 RLKYSNSG
-213 SYNLNKSMSAIDL
+213 SYTLNKSMSAIDL
-226 VRTKAFPENIE
+226 DRTKAFPKNIE

-251 LVRSVTPTP
+251 LVRSVTPTA

-266 QHHSFVKLPDNNYAK
+266 QHHSFVELPDNNYKK

-304 KLEQRYIVRHRLNK
+304 KLEQRFIVRHRLNK
-318 KNPNDEISEPV
+318 KYPKQEISEPLD
-329 EPIIYYIDNGTP
+329 PIVYYIDNGTP

-373 PENADPMDVRYN
+373 PEDADPMDVRYN

-426 YMILSGLVDNPN
+426 YMILSGLIDNPN
-438 TIENKSLIKKV
+438 DIENKALIKET

-490 ELLDGNISI
+490 DIIDGDINID
-499 NNAYSENIGDWDK
+499 NAYSKNIGDWDK
-512 VSVKYAYMDF
+512 VTVRYAYTDF
-522 SNSEN
+522 QEN
-527 EDVELNK
+527 ENEEIKLNQ
-534 IIEDAVDNGLYFLSD
+534 IIDEAVNKGLYFLSD

-556 SANPY
+556 SANPF
-561 SHLWDNGELPYIE
+561 SHLWDNGEFPYKE

-579 KVRDLALKNLDMDN
+579 EVRDLALKNIDLEN
-593 IEDGESYDRIED
+593 LIDGEPYDRIED

-611 MLHRYQIEAAAKA
+611 MLHRYQIESTAKA
-624 IGGVDYLYYVKNKNN
+624 IGGVDYLYFVKNLNN
-639 DKVKFVDSKLQNES
+639 DKVKFVNSKLQKES
-653 LESLLNVLKPNNLV
+653 LESLLNVLNPKNLV
-667 LPENLIEILSPRSF
+667 LPDNLIEILSPRSF
-681 RNPRTRENFVSNTG
+681 RNPRTRENFESNTG

-701 NASSSIINHT
+701 NASSSVINHT
-711 LTFLL
+711 LTFLI
-716 NPERLNRIN
+716 NPERINRIY

-732 NILKLDNYLLRISK
+732 NILKLEDYLSIISN
-746 SIFNIKKMNM
+746 SIFSNKKMSL
-756 YEDSINKNTASL
+756 YESSINNNTSSL
-768 YLDHLFMAFNNNKT
+768 FLDHLFLAFNNSKT
-782 NDLSKSVILSS
+782 NDLSKSLILSS
-793 IMNTMNK
+793 ILNTK
-800 LSTNMNDYNSFLLN
+800 ETLSSNLNDYNAFLVN
-814 KIQGFI
+814 KINGFL
-820 DNPSK
+820 DNPDK
-825 YKSVNK
+825 YKPIKK

>member
-1 MRIYSQDYQEFFLLI
+1 
-16 QRQRYPLNV
+16 
-25 SIRFLTPLIFS
+25 
-36 LENMSQI
+36 
-43 NYMNSKKKIIF
+43 
-54 LKNIAMKKILLSF
+54 MKKFLFSF
-67 ILISSFSF
+67 ILISNFSF
-75 SQVSNYQGFM
+75 SQETDYQGFM

-91 DSGKIFLEIDNLDSE
+91 DSGKIILEIDNLDNE

-146 IQPNLKYISNSSNEL
+146 IQPNLRYISNSSNEL

-180 IEKSENSYKV
+180 VEKSNDSYKI
-190 DLTPFLIS
+190 DLTPFLLN

-205 RLRYSNAG
+205 RLRFSNSG
-213 SYNLNKSMSAIDL
+213 SYSLNKSMSAVDL
-226 VRTKAFPENIE
+226 ERTKAFPDNIE

-251 LVRSVTPTP
+251 LVRSVTPTA

-266 QHHSFVKLPDNNYAK
+266 QHHSFVKLPDDNYNK

-291 PFIVYDYSTPIDE
+291 PFIVFDYSTPIDE
-304 KLEQRYIVRHRLNK
+304 KLEQRFIVRHRLNK
-318 KNPNDEISEPV
+318 KYPNDEMSEPV

-363 YKDAFRIEVL
+363 YKNAFRIEVL
-373 PENADPMDVRYN
+373 PEGADPMDVRYN

-398 YGASIVDPRTGE
+398 YGANIVDPRTGE

-438 TIENKSLIKKV
+438 DIQNKSLIKKT

-490 ELLDGNISI
+490 DLVDGKISI
-499 NNAYSENIGDWDK
+499 DDAYSENIGDWDK
-512 VSVKYAYMDF
+512 VSVKYAYSDF
-522 SNSEN
+522 PNTKNEN
-527 EDVELNK
+527 NELIK
-534 IIEDAVDNGLYFLSD
+534 IINEAQKNGLYFLSD

-556 SANPY
+556 SANPF
-561 SHLWDNGELPYIE
+561 SHLWDNGELPYKE
-574 LNKLL
+574 LIKLL
-579 KVRDLALKNLDMDN
+579 KVRDLALKNIDLDN
-593 IEDGESYDRIED
+593 LVDGESYDRIED

-624 IGGVDYLYYVKNKNN
+624 IGGVDYLYFVKNNNN
-639 DKVKFVDSKLQNES
+639 DKVKFVDSKLQRKS
-653 LESLLNVLKPNNLV
+653 LESLLSVLKPKNLV
-667 LPENLIEILSPRSF
+667 LPNNLIHILSPRSF

-701 NASSSIINHT
+701 NTSSSLINHT

-716 NPERLNRIN
+716 NPERINRIN
-725 QQNMFGE
+725 QQNIFGD
-732 NILKLDNYLLRISK
+732 NILTLENYLAEISK
-746 SIFNIKKMNM
+746 SIFDNKKLNT
-756 YEDSINKNTASL
+756 YEESVNKNTSSL
-768 YLDHLFMAFNNNKT
+768 YLDHLFMAFNNSRT
-782 NDLSKSVILSS
+782 NDLSKSVILAS
-793 IMNTMNK
+793 IMDTMNN
-800 LSTNMNDYNSFLLN
+800 LSNNPNNYNRFLIS
-814 KIQGFI
+814 KIDGFLS
-820 DNPSK
+820 NPDQ
-825 YKSVNK
+825 YKPIEK

>member
-1 MRIYSQDYQEFFLLI
+1 
-16 QRQRYPLNV
+16 
-25 SIRFLTPLIFS
+25 
-36 LENMSQI
+36 
-43 NYMNSKKKIIF
+43 
-54 LKNIAMKKILLSF
+54 MKKFLLSF
-67 ILISSFSF
+67 ILISNFSF
-75 SQVSNYQGFM
+75 SQETDYQGFM

-91 DSGKIFLEIDNLDSE
+91 DSGKIILEIDNLDNE

-146 IQPNLKYISNSSNEL
+146 IQPNLRYISNSSNEL

-168 AFARSVLFGFEI
+168 AFARSVLFGFDI
-180 IEKSENSYKV
+180 VEKSTDSYKI
-190 DLTPFLIS
+190 DLTPFLLN

-205 RLRYSNAG
+205 RLRFSNSG
-213 SYNLNKSMSAIDL
+213 SYSLNKSMSAVDL
-226 VRTKAFPENIE
+226 ERTKAFPDNIE

-245 GNPSGN
+245 GNPSGS
-251 LVRSVTPTP
+251 LVRSVTPTA

-266 QHHSFVKLPDNNYAK
+266 QHHSFVKLPDDNYNK

-304 KLEQRYIVRHRLNK
+304 KLEQRFIVRHRLNK
-318 KNPNDEISEPV
+318 KNPNDEMSEPE

-363 YKDAFRIEVL
+363 YKNAFRIEVL
-373 PENADPMDVRYN
+373 PEDADPMDVRYN

-438 TIENKSLIKKV
+438 DIQNKSLIKKT

-476 NNRSSVMDYPHPKI
+476 NDRSSVMDYPHPKI
-490 ELLDGNISI
+490 DLVDGKISI
-499 NNAYSENIGDWDK
+499 ADAYAENIGDWDK
-512 VSVKYAYMDF
+512 VSVEYAYSDF
-522 SNSEN
+522 PKTKNEN
-527 EDVELNK
+527 NELDK
-534 IIEDAVDNGLYFLSD
+534 IINEAQKNGLYFLSD

-556 SANPY
+556 SANPF
-561 SHLWDNGELPYIE
+561 SHLWDNGELPYKE

-579 KVRDLALKNLDMDN
+579 KVRDLALKNIDLDN
-593 IEDGESYDRIED
+593 LIDGEPYDRIED

-624 IGGVDYLYYVKNKNN
+624 IGGVDYLYFVKNNNN
-639 DKVKFVDSKLQNES
+639 DKVKFVDSKLQRKS
-653 LESLLNVLKPNNLV
+653 LESLLSVLKPKNLV
-667 LPENLIEILSPRSF
+667 LPNNLFDILSPRSF

-701 NASSSIINHT
+701 NTSSSLINHT

-716 NPERLNRIN
+716 NPERINRIN
-725 QQNMFGE
+725 QQNIFGDD
-732 NILKLDNYLLRISK
+732 ILTLENYLAEISK
-746 SIFNIKKMNM
+746 SIFDNKKLNT
-756 YEDSINKNTASL
+756 YEESVNKNTSSL
-768 YLDHLFMAFNNNKT
+768 YLDHLFMAFNNSST
-782 NDLSKSVILSS
+782 NDLSKSIILAS
-793 IMNTMNK
+793 IMDTMKN
-800 LSTNMNDYNSFLLN
+800 LSTNPNNYNRFLIN
-814 KIQGFI
+814 KINGFLS
-820 DNPSK
+820 NPDQ
-825 YKSVNK
+825 YKPIVK

>member
-1 MRIYSQDYQEFFLLI
+1 
-16 QRQRYPLNV
+16 
-25 SIRFLTPLIFS
+25 
-36 LENMSQI
+36 
-43 NYMNSKKKIIF
+43 
-54 LKNIAMKKILLSF
+54 
-67 ILISSFSF
+67 
-75 SQVSNYQGFM
+75 M

-91 DSGKIFLEIDNLDSE
+91 DSGKIILEIDNLDNE

-146 IQPNLKYISNSSNEL
+146 IQPNLKYISNSSNKL

-180 IEKSENSYKV
+180 VEKSTDSYKI
-190 DLTPFLIS
+190 DLTPFLLN

-205 RLRYSNAG
+205 RLRFSNSG
-213 SYNLNKSMSAIDL
+213 SYSLNKSMSAVDL
-226 VRTKAFPENIE
+226 ERTKAFPDNIE

-245 GNPSGN
+245 GNPSGS
-251 LVRSVTPTP
+251 LVRSVTPTA

-266 QHHSFVKLPDNNYAK
+266 QHHSFVKLPDDNYNK

-304 KLEQRYIVRHRLNK
+304 KLEQRFIVRHRLNK
-318 KNPNDEISEPV
+318 KNPNDEMSEPV

-363 YKDAFRIEVL
+363 YKNAFRIEVL
-373 PENADPMDVRYN
+373 PEDADPMDVRYN

-438 TIENKSLIKKV
+438 DIQNKSLIKKT

-476 NNRSSVMDYPHPKI
+476 NDRSSVMDYPHPKI
-490 ELLDGNISI
+490 DLVDGKISI
-499 NNAYSENIGDWDK
+499 ADAYSENIGDWDK
-512 VSVKYAYMDF
+512 VSVEYAYRDF
-522 SNSEN
+522 PNTKNEN
-527 EDVELNK
+527 NELDK
-534 IIEDAVDNGLYFLSD
+534 IINEAQKNGLYFLSD

-556 SANPY
+556 SANPF
-561 SHLWDNGELPYIE
+561 SHLWDNGELPYKE

-579 KVRDLALKNLDMDN
+579 KVRDLALKNIDLDN
-593 IEDGESYDRIED
+593 LIDGEPYDRIED

-624 IGGVDYLYYVKNKNN
+624 IGGVDYLYFVKNNNN
-639 DKVKFVDSKLQNES
+639 DKVKFVDSKLQRKS
-653 LESLLNVLKPNNLV
+653 LESLLSVLKPKNLV
-667 LPENLIEILSPRSF
+667 LPNNLFDILSPRSF

-701 NASSSIINHT
+701 NTSSSLINHT

-716 NPERLNRIN
+716 NSERINRIN
-725 QQNMFGE
+725 QQNIFGDD
-732 NILKLDNYLLRISK
+732 ILTLENYLAEISK
-746 SIFNIKKMNM
+746 SIFDNKKLNT
-756 YEDSINKNTASL
+756 YEESVNKNTSSL
-768 YLDHLFMAFNNNKT
+768 YLDHLFMSFNNSRT
-782 NDLSKSVILSS
+782 NDLSKSIILAS
-793 IMNTMNK
+793 IMDTMNN
-800 LSTNMNDYNSFLLN
+800 LSNNLNNYNRFLIN
-814 KIQGFI
+814 KIDGFLS
-820 DNPSK
+820 NPDQ
-825 YKSVNK
+825 YKPIEK

>member
-1 MRIYSQDYQEFFLLI
+1 
-16 QRQRYPLNV
+16 
-25 SIRFLTPLIFS
+25 
-36 LENMSQI
+36 
-43 NYMNSKKKIIF
+43 
-54 LKNIAMKKILLSF
+54 MKKLLLSI
-67 ILISSFSF
+67 ILVSSFSF
-75 SQVSNYQGFM
+75 SQETDYEGFM
-85 DFSYND
+85 NFSYND
-91 DSGKIFLEIDNLDSE
+91 DSGKIILEIKNLDSE
-106 FLYINSLSRGVGNND
+106 FMYINSLSRGVGNND
-121 LGLDRGQLGNSRIVY
+121 LGLDRGQLGNSRVVY

-146 IQPNLKYISNSSNEL
+146 IQPNLRYVSNSSNYL

-168 AFARSVLFGFEI
+168 AFARSVLFGFDI
-180 IEKSENSYKV
+180 IEKSNDSYKI
-190 DLTPFLIS
+190 DITSFLIS

-205 RLRYSNAG
+205 RLKYSNSG
-213 SYNLNKSMSAIDL
+213 SYTLNKSMSAIDL
-226 VRTKAFPENIE
+226 DRTKAFPKNIE

-251 LVRSVTPTP
+251 LVRSVTPTA

-266 QHHSFVKLPDNNYAK
+266 QHHSFVELPDNNYKK

-304 KLEQRYIVRHRLNK
+304 KLEQRFIVRHRLNK
-318 KNPNDEISEPV
+318 KYPKQEISEPLD
-329 EPIIYYIDNGTP
+329 PIVYYIDNGTP

-373 PENADPMDVRYN
+373 PEDADPMDVRYN

-426 YMILSGLVDNPN
+426 YMILSGLIDNPN
-438 TIENKSLIKKV
+438 DIENKALIKET

-490 ELLDGNISI
+490 DIIDGDINID
-499 NNAYSENIGDWDK
+499 NAYSKNIGDWDK
-512 VSVKYAYMDF
+512 VTVRYAYTDF
-522 SNSEN
+522 QEN
-527 EDVELNK
+527 ENEEIKLNQ
-534 IIEDAVDNGLYFLSD
+534 IIEEAVNKGLYFLSD

-556 SANPY
+556 SANPF
-561 SHLWDNGELPYIE
+561 SHLWDNGEFPYKE

-579 KVRDLALKNLDMDN
+579 EVRDLALKNIDLEN
-593 IEDGESYDRIED
+593 LIDGEPYDRIED

-611 MLHRYQIEAAAKA
+611 MLHRYQIESTAKA
-624 IGGVDYLYYVKNKNN
+624 IGGVDYLYFVKNLNN
-639 DKVKFVDSKLQNES
+639 DKVKFVNSKLQKES
-653 LESLLNVLKPNNLV
+653 LESLLNVLNPKNLV
-667 LPENLIEILSPRSF
+667 LPDNLIEILSPRSF
-681 RNPRTRENFVSNTG
+681 RNPRTRENFESNTG

-701 NASSSIINHT
+701 NASSSVINHT
-711 LTFLL
+711 LTFLI
-716 NPERLNRIN
+716 NPERINRIY

-732 NILKLDNYLLRISK
+732 NILKLEDYLSIISN
-746 SIFNIKKMNM
+746 SIFSNKKMSL
-756 YEDSINKNTASL
+756 YESSINNNTSSL
-768 YLDHLFMAFNNNKT
+768 FLDHLFLAFNNSKT
-782 NDLSKSVILSS
+782 NDLSKSLILSS
-793 IMNTMNK
+793 IVNTKEK
-800 LSTNMNDYNSFLLN
+800 LSSDLNNYNAFLVN
-814 KIQGFI
+814 KINGFL
-820 DNPSK
+820 DNPDK
-825 YKSVNK
+825 YKPIEK

>member
-1 MRIYSQDYQEFFLLI
+1 
-16 QRQRYPLNV
+16 
-25 SIRFLTPLIFS
+25 
-36 LENMSQI
+36 
-43 NYMNSKKKIIF
+43 
-54 LKNIAMKKILLSF
+54 MKKFLLSF
-67 ILISSFSF
+67 ILISNFSF
-75 SQVSNYQGFM
+75 SQETDYQGFM

-91 DSGKIFLEIDNLDSE
+91 DSGKIILEIDNLDNE

-146 IQPNLKYISNSSNEL
+146 IQPNLRYISNSSNEL

-168 AFARSVLFGFEI
+168 AFARSVLFGFDI
-180 IEKSENSYKV
+180 VEKSTDSYKI
-190 DLTPFLIS
+190 DLTPFLLN

-205 RLRYSNAG
+205 RLRFSNSG
-213 SYNLNKSMSAIDL
+213 SYSLNKSMSAVDL
-226 VRTKAFPENIE
+226 ERTKAFPDNIE

-245 GNPSGN
+245 GNPSGS
-251 LVRSVTPTP
+251 LVRSVTPTA

-266 QHHSFVKLPDNNYAK
+266 QHHSFVKLPDDNYNK

-304 KLEQRYIVRHRLNK
+304 KLEQRFIVRHRLNK
-318 KNPNDEISEPV
+318 KNPNDEMSEPV
-329 EPIIYYIDNGTP
+329 DPIIYYIDNGTP

-363 YKDAFRIEVL
+363 YKNAFRIEVL
-373 PENADPMDVRYN
+373 PEDADPMDVRYN

-438 TIENKSLIKKV
+438 DIQNKSLIKKT

-476 NNRSSVMDYPHPKI
+476 NDRSSVMDYPHPKI
-490 ELLDGNISI
+490 DLVDGKISI
-499 NNAYSENIGDWDK
+499 ADAYAENIGDWDK
-512 VSVKYAYMDF
+512 VSVEYAYSDF
-522 SNSEN
+522 PKTKNEN
-527 EDVELNK
+527 NELDK
-534 IIEDAVDNGLYFLSD
+534 IINEAQKNGLYFLSD

-556 SANPY
+556 SANPF
-561 SHLWDNGELPYIE
+561 SHLWDNGELPYKE

-579 KVRDLALKNLDMDN
+579 KVRDLALKNIDLDN
-593 IEDGESYDRIED
+593 LIDGEPYDRIED

-624 IGGVDYLYYVKNKNN
+624 IGGVDYLYFVKNNNN
-639 DKVKFVDSKLQNES
+639 DKVKFVDSKLQRKS
-653 LESLLNVLKPNNLV
+653 LESLLSVLKPKNLV
-667 LPENLIEILSPRSF
+667 LPNNLFDILSPRSF

-701 NASSSIINHT
+701 NISSSLINHT

-716 NPERLNRIN
+716 NPERMNRIN
-725 QQNMFGE
+725 QQNIFGDD
-732 NILKLDNYLLRISK
+732 ILTLENYLAEISK
-746 SIFNIKKMNM
+746 SIFDNKKLNT
-756 YEDSINKNTASL
+756 YEESVNKNTSSL
-768 YLDHLFMAFNNNKT
+768 YLDHLFMAFNNSRT
-782 NDLSKSVILSS
+782 NDLSKSIILAS
-793 IMNTMNK
+793 IMDTMSN
-800 LSTNMNDYNSFLLN
+800 LSTNPNNYNRFLIN
-814 KIQGFI
+814 KIDGFLS
-820 DNPSK
+820 NPDQ
-825 YKSVNK
+825 YKPIEK

>member
-1 MRIYSQDYQEFFLLI
+1 
-16 QRQRYPLNV
+16 
-25 SIRFLTPLIFS
+25 
-36 LENMSQI
+36 
-43 NYMNSKKKIIF
+43 
-54 LKNIAMKKILLSF
+54 MKKFLLSF
-67 ILISSFSF
+67 ILISNFSF
-75 SQVSNYQGFM
+75 SQETDYQGFM

-91 DSGKIFLEIDNLDSE
+91 DSGKIILEIDNLDNE

-146 IQPNLKYISNSSNEL
+146 IQPNLRYISNSSNEL

-180 IEKSENSYKV
+180 VEKLTDSYKI
-190 DLTPFLIS
+190 DLTPFLLN

-205 RLRYSNAG
+205 RLRFSNSG
-213 SYNLNKSMSAIDL
+213 SYSLNKSMSAVDL
-226 VRTKAFPENIE
+226 ERTKAFPDNIE

-245 GNPSGN
+245 GNPSGS
-251 LVRSVTPTP
+251 LVRSVTPTA

-266 QHHSFVKLPDNNYAK
+266 QHHSFVKLPDDNYNK

-304 KLEQRYIVRHRLNK
+304 KLEQRFIVRHRLNK
-318 KNPNDEISEPV
+318 KNPNDEMSEPV

-363 YKDAFRIEVL
+363 YKNAFRIEVL
-373 PENADPMDVRYN
+373 PEDADPMDVRYN

-438 TIENKSLIKKV
+438 DIQNKSLIKKT

-490 ELLDGNISI
+490 DLVDGKISI
-499 NNAYSENIGDWDK
+499 ADAYSENIGDWDK
-512 VSVKYAYMDF
+512 VSVEYAYRDF
-522 SNSEN
+522 PNTKNEN
-527 EDVELNK
+527 NELDK
-534 IIEDAVDNGLYFLSD
+534 IINEAQKNGLYFLSD

-556 SANPY
+556 SANPF
-561 SHLWDNGELPYIE
+561 SHLWDNGELPYKE

-579 KVRDLALKNLDMDN
+579 KVRDLALKNIDLDN
-593 IEDGESYDRIED
+593 LVDGEPYDRIED

-624 IGGVDYLYYVKNKNN
+624 IGGVDYLYFVKNNNN
-639 DKVKFVDSKLQNES
+639 DKVKFVDSKLQRKS
-653 LESLLNVLKPNNLV
+653 LESLLSVLKPKNLV
-667 LPENLIEILSPRSF
+667 LPNNLFDILSPRSF

-701 NASSSIINHT
+701 NTSSSLINHT

-716 NPERLNRIN
+716 NPERINRIN
-725 QQNMFGE
+725 QQNIFGDD
-732 NILKLDNYLLRISK
+732 ILTLENYLAEISK
-746 SIFNIKKMNM
+746 SIFDNKKLNT
-756 YEDSINKNTASL
+756 YEESVNKNTSSL
-768 YLDHLFMAFNNNKT
+768 YLDHLFMAFNNSRT
-782 NDLSKSVILSS
+782 NDLSKSIILAS
-793 IMNTMNK
+793 IMDTMNN
-800 LSTNMNDYNSFLLN
+800 LSTNPNNYNRFLIN
-814 KIQGFI
+814 KIDGFLS
-820 DNPSK
+820 NPDQ
-825 YKSVNK
+825 YKPIEK

>member
-1 MRIYSQDYQEFFLLI
+1 
-16 QRQRYPLNV
+16 
-25 SIRFLTPLIFS
+25 
-36 LENMSQI
+36 
-43 NYMNSKKKIIF
+43 
-54 LKNIAMKKILLSF
+54 MKKLLLSI
-67 ILISSFSF
+67 ILVSSFSF
-75 SQVSNYQGFM
+75 SQETDYEGFM
-85 DFSYND
+85 NFSYNN
-91 DSGKIFLEIDNLDSE
+91 DSGKIILEIDELDSE
-106 FLYINSLSRGVGNND
+106 FMYINSLSRGVGNND

-136 FTKRGNKILL
+136 FTRRGNKILL
-146 IQPNLKYISNSSNEL
+146 IQPNLRYVSNSSNYL
-161 ENKAVEE
+161 ENKAVKE
-168 AFARSVLFGFEI
+168 AFARSVLFGFDI
-180 IEKSENSYKV
+180 IEKTKDSYKI
-190 DLTPFLIS
+190 DITSFLIR

-205 RLRYSNAG
+205 RLRYSNSG
-213 SYNLNKSMSAIDL
+213 SYTLNKSMSAIDL
-226 VRTKAFPENIE
+226 DRTKAFPKNIE

-251 LVRSVTPTP
+251 LVRSVTPTA

-266 QHHSFVKLPDNNYAK
+266 QHHSFVELPDNNYKK

-291 PFIVYDYSTPIDE
+291 PFIVYDYSTPIDD
-304 KLEQRYIVRHRLNK
+304 KLEQRFIVRHRLNK
-318 KNPNDEISEPV
+318 KYPKQEISEPV
-329 EPIIYYIDNGTP
+329 EPIVYYIDNGTP
-341 EPVKTALIEGGN
+341 EPVKSALIEGGN

-373 PENADPMDVRYN
+373 PEDADPMDVRYN

-426 YMILSGLVDNPN
+426 YMILSGLIDNPN
-438 TIENKSLIKKV
+438 DIENKSLIKKT

-490 ELLDGNISI
+490 DIVNGEINID
-499 NNAYSENIGDWDK
+499 NAYSKNIGDWDK
-512 VSVKYAYMDF
+512 VSVRYAYTDF
-522 SNSEN
+522 QENEN
-527 EDVELNK
+527 EDVKLND
-534 IIEDAVDNGLYFLSD
+534 IIEEAVNKGLYFLSD

-556 SANPY
+556 SANPF
-561 SHLWDNGELPYIE
+561 SHLWDNGEFPYKE

-579 KVRDLALKNLDMDN
+579 KVRDLALKNIDLDN
-593 IEDGESYDRIED
+593 LVDGEPYDRIED

-611 MLHRYQIEAAAKA
+611 MLHRYQIESAAKA
-624 IGGVDYLYYVKNKNN
+624 IGGVDYLYFVKNKNN
-639 DKVKFVDSKLQNES
+639 DKVKFVDSKLQKES
-653 LESLLNVLKPNNLV
+653 LKSLLNVLNPKNLV
-667 LPENLIEILSPRSF
+667 LPTNLIQILSPRSF
-681 RNPRTRENFVSNTG
+681 RNPRTRENFESNTG

-716 NPERLNRIN
+716 NPERINRIY

-732 NILKLDNYLLRISK
+732 KILMLDDYLTIISN
-746 SIFNIKKMNM
+746 SIFSNNRMSP
-756 YEDSINKNTASL
+756 YESSINKNTSSL
-768 YLDHLFMAFNNNKT
+768 FLDHLFLTFNNSNT

-793 IMNTMNK
+793 IMNTKEK
-800 LSTNMNDYNSFLLN
+800 LSSNLNDYNRFLVN
-814 KIQGFI
+814 KINGFI
-820 DNPSK
+820 DNPDK
-825 YKSVNK
+825 YIPVEK

>member
-1 MRIYSQDYQEFFLLI
+1 
-16 QRQRYPLNV
+16 
-25 SIRFLTPLIFS
+25 
-36 LENMSQI
+36 
-43 NYMNSKKKIIF
+43 
-54 LKNIAMKKILLSF
+54 MKKLLLSI
-67 ILISSFSF
+67 ILVSSFSF
-75 SQVSNYQGFM
+75 SQETDYEGFM
-85 DFSYND
+85 NFSYND
-91 DSGKIFLEIDNLDSE
+91 DSGKIILEIKNLDSE
-106 FLYINSLSRGVGNND
+106 FMYINSLSRGVGNND
-121 LGLDRGQLGNSRIVY
+121 LGLDRGQLGNSRVVY

-146 IQPNLKYISNSSNEL
+146 IQPNLRYVSNSSNYL

-168 AFARSVLFGFEI
+168 AFARSVLFGFDI
-180 IEKSENSYKV
+180 IEKSNDSYKI
-190 DLTPFLIS
+190 DITSFLIS

-205 RLRYSNAG
+205 RLKYSNSG
-213 SYNLNKSMSAIDL
+213 SYTLNKSMSAIDL
-226 VRTKAFPENIE
+226 ERTKAFPKNIE

-251 LVRSVTPTP
+251 LVRSVTPTA

-266 QHHSFVKLPDNNYAK
+266 QHHSFVELPDNNYKK

-304 KLEQRYIVRHRLNK
+304 KLEQRFIVRHRLNK
-318 KNPNDEISEPV
+318 KYPKQEISEPV
-329 EPIIYYIDNGTP
+329 DPIVYYIDNGTP

-373 PENADPMDVRYN
+373 PEDADPMDVRYN

-398 YGASIVDPRTGE
+398 YGANIVDPRTGE

-426 YMILSGLVDNPN
+426 YMILSGLIDNPN
-438 TIENKSLIKKV
+438 NIENKALIKKT

-490 ELLDGNISI
+490 DIIDGDINID
-499 NNAYSENIGDWDK
+499 NAYSKNIGDWDK
-512 VSVKYAYMDF
+512 VTVRYAYTDF
-522 SNSEN
+522 QEN
-527 EDVELNK
+527 ENEEIKLNQ
-534 IIEDAVDNGLYFLSD
+534 IIEEAVNKGLYFLSD

-556 SANPY
+556 SANPF
-561 SHLWDNGELPYIE
+561 SHLWDNGEFPYKE

-579 KVRDLALKNLDMDN
+579 KVRDLALKNIDLEN
-593 IEDGESYDRIED
+593 LIDGEPYDRIED

-611 MLHRYQIEAAAKA
+611 MLHRYQIESTAKA
-624 IGGVDYLYYVKNKNN
+624 IGGVDYLYFVKNLNN
-639 DKVKFVDSKLQNES
+639 DKVKFVNSKLQKES
-653 LESLLNVLKPNNLV
+653 LESLLNVLNPKNLV
-667 LPENLIEILSPRSF
+667 LPDNLIEILSPRSF
-681 RNPRTRENFVSNTG
+681 RNPRTRENFESNTG

-701 NASSSIINHT
+701 NASSSVINHT
-711 LTFLL
+711 LTFLI
-716 NPERLNRIN
+716 NPERINRIY

-732 NILKLDNYLLRISK
+732 NILKLEDYLTIISN
-746 SIFNIKKMNM
+746 SIFSNKKMSL
-756 YEDSINKNTASL
+756 YESSINNNTSSL
-768 YLDHLFMAFNNNKT
+768 FLDHLFLAFNNSKT
-782 NDLSKSVILSS
+782 NDLSKSLILSS
-793 IMNTMNK
+793 IVNTKEK
-800 LSTNMNDYNSFLLN
+800 LSSDLNNYNAFLVN
-814 KIQGFI
+814 KINGFL
-820 DNPSK
+820 DNPDK
-825 YKSVNK
+825 YKPIEK

>member
-1 MRIYSQDYQEFFLLI
+1 
-16 QRQRYPLNV
+16 
-25 SIRFLTPLIFS
+25 
-36 LENMSQI
+36 
-43 NYMNSKKKIIF
+43 
-54 LKNIAMKKILLSF
+54 MKKFLLSF
-67 ILISSFSF
+67 ILISNFSF
-75 SQVSNYQGFM
+75 SQETDYQGFM

-91 DSGKIFLEIDNLDSE
+91 DSGKIILEIDNLDNE

-146 IQPNLKYISNSSNEL
+146 IQPNLRYISNSSNEL

-180 IEKSENSYKV
+180 VEKLTDSYKI
-190 DLTPFLIS
+190 DLTPFLLN

-205 RLRYSNAG
+205 RLRFSNSG
-213 SYNLNKSMSAIDL
+213 SYSLNKSMSAVDL
-226 VRTKAFPENIE
+226 ERTKAFPDNIE

-245 GNPSGN
+245 GNPSGS
-251 LVRSVTPTP
+251 LVRSVTPTA

-266 QHHSFVKLPDNNYAK
+266 QHHSFVKLPDDNYNK

-304 KLEQRYIVRHRLNK
+304 KLEQRFIVRHRLNK
-318 KNPNDEISEPV
+318 KNPNDEMSEPV

-363 YKDAFRIEVL
+363 YKNAFRIEVL
-373 PENADPMDVRYN
+373 PEDADPMDVRYN

-438 TIENKSLIKKV
+438 DIQNKSLIKKT

-490 ELLDGNISI
+490 DLVDGKISI
-499 NNAYSENIGDWDK
+499 ADAYSENIGDWDK
-512 VSVKYAYMDF
+512 VSVEYAYRDF
-522 SNSEN
+522 PNTKNEN
-527 EDVELNK
+527 NELDK
-534 IIEDAVDNGLYFLSD
+534 IINEAQKNGLYFLSD

-556 SANPY
+556 SANPF
-561 SHLWDNGELPYIE
+561 SHLWDNGELPYKE

-579 KVRDLALKNLDMDN
+579 KVRDLALKNIDLDN
-593 IEDGESYDRIED
+593 LVDGEPYDRIED

-624 IGGVDYLYYVKNKNN
+624 IGGVDYLYFVKNNNN
-639 DKVKFVDSKLQNES
+639 DKVKFVDSKLQRKS
-653 LESLLNVLKPNNLV
+653 LESLLSVLKPKNLV
-667 LPENLIEILSPRSF
+667 LPNNLIDILSPRSF

-695 VTFDYI
+695 VAFDYI
-701 NASSSIINHT
+701 NTSSSLINHT

-716 NPERLNRIN
+716 NPERINRIN
-725 QQNMFGE
+725 QQNIFGDD
-732 NILKLDNYLLRISK
+732 ILTLENYLAEISK
-746 SIFNIKKMNM
+746 SIFDNKKLNT
-756 YEDSINKNTASL
+756 YEKSVNNNTSSL
-768 YLDHLFMAFNNNKT
+768 YLDHLFMAFNNSRT
-782 NDLSKSVILSS
+782 NDLSKSIILAN
-793 IMNTMNK
+793 IMDTMNN
-800 LSTNMNDYNSFLLN
+800 LSTNPNNYNRFLIN
-814 KIQGFI
+814 KIDGFLN
-820 DNPSK
+820 NPDQ
-825 YKSVNK
+825 YKPIEK

>member
-1 MRIYSQDYQEFFLLI
+1 
-16 QRQRYPLNV
+16 
-25 SIRFLTPLIFS
+25 
-36 LENMSQI
+36 
-43 NYMNSKKKIIF
+43 
-54 LKNIAMKKILLSF
+54 MKKLLLSI
-67 ILISSFSF
+67 ILVSSFSF
-75 SQVSNYQGFM
+75 SQETDYEGFM
-85 DFSYND
+85 NFSYND
-91 DSGKIFLEIDNLDSE
+91 DSGKIILEIKNLDSE
-106 FLYINSLSRGVGNND
+106 FMYINSLSRGVGNND
-121 LGLDRGQLGNSRIVY
+121 LGLDRGQLGNSRVVY

-146 IQPNLKYISNSSNEL
+146 IQPNLRYVSNSSNYL

-168 AFARSVLFGFEI
+168 AFARSVLFGFDI
-180 IEKSENSYKV
+180 IEKSNDSYKI
-190 DLTPFLIS
+190 DITSFLIS

-205 RLRYSNAG
+205 RLKYSNSG
-213 SYNLNKSMSAIDL
+213 SYTLNKSMSAIDL
-226 VRTKAFPENIE
+226 DRTKAFPKNIE

-251 LVRSVTPTP
+251 LVRSVTPTA

-266 QHHSFVKLPDNNYAK
+266 QHHSFVELPDNNYKK

-304 KLEQRYIVRHRLNK
+304 KLEQRFIVRHRLNK
-318 KNPNDEISEPV
+318 KYPKQEISEPLD
-329 EPIIYYIDNGTP
+329 PIVYYIDNGTP

-373 PENADPMDVRYN
+373 PEDADPMDVRYN

-426 YMILSGLVDNPN
+426 YMILSGLIDNPN
-438 TIENKSLIKKV
+438 DIENKALIKKT

-490 ELLDGNISI
+490 DIIDGDINID
-499 NNAYSENIGDWDK
+499 NAYSKNIGDWDK
-512 VSVKYAYMDF
+512 VTVRYAYTDF
-522 SNSEN
+522 QEN
-527 EDVELNK
+527 ENEEIKLNQ
-534 IIEDAVDNGLYFLSD
+534 IIEEAVNKGLYFLSD

-556 SANPY
+556 SANPF
-561 SHLWDNGELPYIE
+561 SHLWDNGEFPYKE

-579 KVRDLALKNLDMDN
+579 KVRDLALKNIDLEN
-593 IEDGESYDRIED
+593 LIDGEPYDRIED

-611 MLHRYQIEAAAKA
+611 MLHRYQIESTAKA
-624 IGGVDYLYYVKNKNN
+624 IGGVDYLYFVKNLNN
-639 DKVKFVDSKLQNES
+639 DKVKFVNSKLQKES
-653 LESLLNVLKPNNLV
+653 LESLLNVLNPKNLV
-667 LPENLIEILSPRSF
+667 LPDNLIEILSPRSF
-681 RNPRTRENFVSNTG
+681 RNPRTRENFESNTG

-701 NASSSIINHT
+701 NASSSVINHT
-711 LTFLL
+711 LTFLI
-716 NPERLNRIN
+716 NPERINRIY

-732 NILKLDNYLLRISK
+732 NILKLEDYLTIISN
-746 SIFNIKKMNM
+746 SIFSNKKMSL
-756 YEDSINKNTASL
+756 YESSINNNTSSL
-768 YLDHLFMAFNNNKT
+768 FLDHLFLAFNNSKT
-782 NDLSKSVILSS
+782 NDLSKSLILSS
-793 IMNTMNK
+793 IVNTKEK
-800 LSTNMNDYNSFLLN
+800 LSSNLNNYNAFLVN
-814 KIQGFI
+814 KINGFL
-820 DNPSK
+820 DNPDK
-825 YKSVNK
+825 YKPIEK

>member
-1 MRIYSQDYQEFFLLI
+1 
-16 QRQRYPLNV
+16 
-25 SIRFLTPLIFS
+25 
-36 LENMSQI
+36 
-43 NYMNSKKKIIF
+43 
-54 LKNIAMKKILLSF
+54 MKKFLLSF
-67 ILISSFSF
+67 ILISNFSF
-75 SQVSNYQGFM
+75 SQETDYQGFM

-91 DSGKIFLEIDNLDSE
+91 DSGKIILEIDNLDNE

-180 IEKSENSYKV
+180 VEKSTDSYKI
-190 DLTPFLIS
+190 DLTPFLLN

-205 RLRYSNAG
+205 RLRFSNSG
-213 SYNLNKSMSAIDL
+213 SYSLNKSMSAVDL
-226 VRTKAFPENIE
+226 ERTKAFPDNIE

-245 GNPSGN
+245 GNPSGS
-251 LVRSVTPTP
+251 LVRSVTPTA

-266 QHHSFVKLPDNNYAK
+266 QHHSFVKLPDDNYNK

-304 KLEQRYIVRHRLNK
+304 KLEQRFIVRHRLNK
-318 KNPNDEISEPV
+318 KNPNDEMSEPV

-363 YKDAFRIEVL
+363 YKNAFRIEVL
-373 PENADPMDVRYN
+373 PEDADPMDVRYN

-438 TIENKSLIKKV
+438 DIQNKSLIKKT

-476 NNRSSVMDYPHPKI
+476 NDRSSVMDYPHPKI
-490 ELLDGNISI
+490 DLVDGKISI
-499 NNAYSENIGDWDK
+499 ADAYSENIGDWDK
-512 VSVKYAYMDF
+512 VSVEYAYRDF
-522 SNSEN
+522 PNTKNEN
-527 EDVELNK
+527 NELDK
-534 IIEDAVDNGLYFLSD
+534 IINEAQKNGLYFLSD

-556 SANPY
+556 SANPF
-561 SHLWDNGELPYIE
+561 SHLWDNGELPYKE

-579 KVRDLALKNLDMDN
+579 KVRDLALKNIDLDN
-593 IEDGESYDRIED
+593 LIDGEPYDRIED

-624 IGGVDYLYYVKNKNN
+624 IGGVDYLYFVKNN
-639 DKVKFVDSKLQNES
+639 DNDKIKFVDSKLQRKS
-653 LESLLNVLKPNNLV
+653 LESLLSVLKPKNLV
-667 LPENLIEILSPRSF
+667 LPNNLIDILSPRSF

-701 NASSSIINHT
+701 NTSSSLINHT

-716 NPERLNRIN
+716 NSERINRIN
-725 QQNMFGE
+725 QQNIFGDD
-732 NILKLDNYLLRISK
+732 ILTLENYLAEISK
-746 SIFNIKKMNM
+746 SIFDNKKLNT
-756 YEDSINKNTASL
+756 YEESVNKNTSSL
-768 YLDHLFMAFNNNKT
+768 YLDHLFMSFNNSRT
-782 NDLSKSVILSS
+782 NDLSKSIILAS
-793 IMNTMNK
+793 IMDTMNN
-800 LSTNMNDYNSFLLN
+800 LSNNLNNYNRFLIN
-814 KIQGFI
+814 KIDGFLS
-820 DNPSK
+820 NPDQ
-825 YKSVNK
+825 YKPIEK

>member
-1 MRIYSQDYQEFFLLI
+1 
-16 QRQRYPLNV
+16 
-25 SIRFLTPLIFS
+25 
-36 LENMSQI
+36 
-43 NYMNSKKKIIF
+43 
-54 LKNIAMKKILLSF
+54 MKKFLLSF
-67 ILISSFSF
+67 ILISNFSF
-75 SQVSNYQGFM
+75 SQETDYQGFM

-91 DSGKIFLEIDNLDSE
+91 DSGKIILEIDNLDNE

-146 IQPNLKYISNSSNEL
+146 IQPNLRYISNSSNEL

-168 AFARSVLFGFEI
+168 AFARSVLFGFDI
-180 IEKSENSYKV
+180 VEKSTDSYKI
-190 DLTPFLIS
+190 DLTPFLLN

-205 RLRYSNAG
+205 RLRFSNSG
-213 SYNLNKSMSAIDL
+213 SYSLNKSMSAVDL
-226 VRTKAFPENIE
+226 ERTKAFPDNIE

-245 GNPSGN
+245 GNPSGS
-251 LVRSVTPTP
+251 LVRSVTPTA

-266 QHHSFVKLPDNNYAK
+266 QHHSFVKLPDDNYNK

-304 KLEQRYIVRHRLNK
+304 KLEQRFIVRHRLNQ
-318 KNPNDEISEPV
+318 KNPNDEMSEPV

-363 YKDAFRIEVL
+363 YKNAFRIEVL
-373 PENADPMDVRYN
+373 PEDADPMDVRYN

-438 TIENKSLIKKV
+438 DIQNKSLIKKT

-476 NNRSSVMDYPHPKI
+476 NDRSSVMDYPHPKI
-490 ELLDGNISI
+490 DLVDGKISI
-499 NNAYSENIGDWDK
+499 ADAYAENIGDWDK
-512 VSVKYAYMDF
+512 VSVEYAYSDF
-522 SNSEN
+522 PKTKNEN
-527 EDVELNK
+527 NELDK
-534 IIEDAVDNGLYFLSD
+534 IINEAQKNGLYFLSD

-556 SANPY
+556 SANPF
-561 SHLWDNGELPYIE
+561 SHLWDNGELPYKE

-579 KVRDLALKNLDMDN
+579 KVRDLALKNIDLDN
-593 IEDGESYDRIED
+593 LIDGEPYDRIED

-624 IGGVDYLYYVKNKNN
+624 IGGVDYLYFVKNNNN
-639 DKVKFVDSKLQNES
+639 DKVKFVDSKLQRKS
-653 LESLLNVLKPNNLV
+653 LESLLSVLKPKNLV
-667 LPENLIEILSPRSF
+667 LPNNLFDILSPRSF

-701 NASSSIINHT
+701 NISSSLINHT

-716 NPERLNRIN
+716 NPERINRIN
-725 QQNMFGE
+725 QQNIFGDD
-732 NILKLDNYLLRISK
+732 ILTLENYLAEISK
-746 SIFNIKKMNM
+746 SIFDNKKLNT
-756 YEDSINKNTASL
+756 YEESVNKNTSSL
-768 YLDHLFMAFNNNKT
+768 YLDHLFMAFNNSKT
-782 NDLSKSVILSS
+782 NDLSKSIILAS
-793 IMNTMNK
+793 IMDTMSN
-800 LSTNMNDYNSFLLN
+800 LSTNPNNYNRFLIN
-814 KIQGFI
+814 KIDGFLS
-820 DNPSK
+820 NPDQ
-825 YKSVNK
+825 YKPIEK